1 MQKRDNFKSRQ
12 HRDVPR
18 ETQAQE
24 GAVVGR
30 NALRELLAS
39 GRDIDKIFVLRGERE
54 GSITVLVAQAI
65 ERGIP
70 VVEVERQKLDMI
82 SGGGNHQGVVAMA
95 AQKDYSSV
103 EDILEIAKSRGE
115 SPFVLILDGVEDP
128 HNLGAIIRSADVF
141 GVHGVIIPKR
151 RASGI
156 TAVVEKA
163 SAGALEHMAV
173 AKVTN
178 ITDAIKKL
186 KDNGLWIYAAE
197 VGGDNYSSVEYG
209 NGAVGLVLGS
219 EGYGISRLVL
229 ENCDFKVSIQ
239 NYGHVN
245 SLNVSCAAAVVM
257 AEIAGQRH
265 K

>member
-1 MQKRDNFKSRQ
+1 MQNKGNFKRKPIE
-12 HRDVPR
+12 RDAIP
-18 ETQAQE
+18 AE

-39 GRDIDKIFVLRGERE
+39 GRAVDKIFVLRGERE
-54 GSITVLVAQAI
+54 GSITLLVAKAI

-70 VVEVERQKLDMI
+70 VVEVERQKLDSL

-95 AQKDYSSV
+95 AQKEYSTI
-103 EDILEIAKSRGE
+103 EEIIELAKSRGE
-115 SPFVLILDGVEDP
+115 NPFVVILDGVEDP

-141 GVHGVIIPKR
+141 GAHGVIIPKR

-156 TAVVEKA
+156 TSVVEKA
-163 SAGALEHMAV
+163 SAGALEHMAI

-186 KDNGLWIYAAE
+186 KEYGLWIYAAE
-197 VGGDNYSSVEYG
+197 VGGEDYRSVEYG
-209 NGAVGLVLGS
+209 GGPVGLVLGS
-219 EGYGISRLVL
+219 EGYGTSRLVL
-229 ENCDFKVSIQ
+229 ENCDFKVNIP

-245 SLNVSCAAAVVM
+245 SLNVSCAAAVVL
-257 AEIAGQRH
+257 AEMSKDRH
-265 K
+265 

>member
-1 MQKRDNFKSRQ
+1 MQDRENFKRK
-12 HRDVPR
+12 PLPKKT
-18 ETQAQE
+18 EAAE

-39 GRDIDKIFVLRGERE
+39 GRDIDKIFVQRGERE
-54 GSITVLVAQAI
+54 GSITVLIAQAL
-65 ERGIP
+65 ERKIP
-70 VVEVERQKLDMI
+70 VVEVERQKLDAL

-95 AQKDYSSV
+95 AQKEYSTID
-103 EDILEIAKSRGE
+103 DILAVAESRGE
-115 SPFVLILDGVEDP
+115 KPFVVILDGVEDP

-141 GVHGVIIPKR
+141 GAHGIIIPKR
-151 RASGI
+151 RASGV
-156 TAVVEKA
+156 TATVEKA

-178 ITDAIKKL
+178 ISDAIKTL
-186 KDNGLWIYAAE
+186 KDKGLWIYAAE
-197 VGGDNYSSVEYG
+197 VGGEDYG
-209 NGAVGLVLGS
+209 TVDYGSGAVGIVLGS

-229 ENCDFKVSIQ
+229 ENCDFKISIP

-245 SLNVSCAAAVVM
+245 SLNVSCAAAVVL
-257 AEIAGQRH
+257 AEVARNRH

>member
-1 MQKRDNFKSRQ
+1 MQNKGNFNRK
-12 HRDVPR
+12 PLPKKN
-18 ETQAQE
+18 EAAE

-39 GRDIDKIFVLRGERE
+39 GRDVDKIFVQRGERE
-54 GSITVLVAQAI
+54 GSIKVLVAEALA
-65 ERGIP
+65 RGIP
-70 VVEVERQKLDMI
+70 VVEVEKQKLDML
-82 SGGGNHQGVVAMA
+82 SGGGTHQGVVAMA
-95 AQKDYSSV
+95 AQKDYSTI
-103 EDILEIAKSRGE
+103 EDIIAKAEEKGE
-115 SPFVLILDGVEDP
+115 SPFVIILDGVEDP

-141 GVHGVIIPKR
+141 GAHGVVIPKR

-156 TAVVEKA
+156 TAVVDKA
-163 SAGALEHMAV
+163 SAGALEHMAI

-197 VGGDNYSSVEYG
+197 VGGEDYATVDYG
-209 NGAVGLVLGS
+209 KGAIGLVLGS
-219 EGYGISRLVL
+219 EGYGVSRLVL
-229 ENCDFKVSIQ
+229 ENCDFKVSIP

-245 SLNVSCAAAVVM
+245 SLNVSCAAAVVL
-257 AEIAGQRH
+257 AEVAKARH